1 MKSSRQSGTPLMGT
15 PRSLSGMFQL
25 YIYFFALIL
34 YTYLQN
40 QAKQGKKTYRES
52 DIHDKIDPFRKKVD
66 DLLEVD
72 AMNAATSD
80 EDQSGDE

>member
-1 MKSSRQSGTPLMGT
+1 MFQFQFQSG
-15 PRSLSGMFQL
+15 SI

-34 YTYLQN
+34 YTYLQD
-40 QAKQGKKTYRES
+40 QAKYGKKTYRES
-52 DIHDKIDPFRKKVD
+52 DIHDKIDPARKKVD